1 MISKKIFTILIVVF
15 ISKCD
20 LPTEN
25 VEYEQRPVVFGY
37 IDAGFNKV
45 DDFYL
50 YWSSVLSNSHLENN
64 PIDNAT
70 IILSNGD
77 QNIFF
82 THDENGKYEP
92 QERFPN
98 PPIEPGSTWNLYI
111 NFNYA
116 DKEYTLESSTTVPYS
131 IIPEVIVSDIDWQC
145 DGEEVVFNENDFNL
159 YQNQNN
165 SNLIQLWLSDNDTS
179 FLSNNIEID
188 NIMYNDADCYTSS
201 FASTPFFTLDIDSQN
216 QNDTVISRYITLA
229 LETDKDMNN
238 DGFNIPYEA
247 AIFDTTFS
255 AFAFKGP
262 MQYSDIDY
270 EAPSLSGIEKIYNI
284 YNSNDD
290 ENLIDIPYEW
300 GWHRDD
306 INRINLEGDQI
317 EFSWLFFNYYG
328 KHMTIIQPMSSE
340 YEQYFEGDP
349 DQFNLPYIL
358 RQGNI
363 NDTSGEEAYGLF
375 YSTNSKFFLFN
386 VLKSESD

>member
-165 SNLIQLWLSDNDTS
+165 SNLIQSWLSDNDTS